1 MSNYFKQLPDILYL
15 DRENKEIRTYA
26 RAKNL
31 FRRIKLRSI
40 STEQLANFQF
50 YNVVG
55 GERPDQVAFKFYDD
69 PSLDW
74 VILLTNNIINV
85 QTEWPMDNKSFE
97 KYLEDKYGDT
107 LYDVVHYE
115 SKEVRNA
122 SGEII
127 LQRGI
132 KIPQNYSFTY
142 FDIGSNQYETVNNIA
157 LAVTNYIK
165 EVKIQNERRAIRILR
180 KDYIDEIQ
188 KELEEIIQYKPGS
201 AQYQGKYLK
210 MVDDI
215 RINL

>member
-1 MSNYFKQLPDILYL
+1 MSNYFKLLPDILYL

-26 RAKNL
+26 KAKNL
-31 FRRIKLRSI
+31 FRRIKLRTL

-50 YNVVG
+50 YNVIG

-97 KYLEDKYGDT
+97 RYLEDKYGDT
-107 LYDVVHYE
+107 LYDVVEYE

-142 FDIGSNQYETVNNIA
+142 FDIGSNQYETVVDIS

-165 EVKIQNERRAIRILR
+165 EVKIQNERRVIRILR
-180 KDYIDEIQ
+180 KEYIDDIQ
-188 KELEEIIQYKPGS
+188 KELEEVIQYKPGS

>member
-157 LAVTNYIK
+157 LSVTNYIK

-180 KDYIDEIQ
+180 KEYIDDIQ